1 MKSKLFVPA
10 SRPELFEKALN
21 SQADAL
27 SFDLE
32 DAVLEQHKEQ
42 ARQHLAD
49 FLQTLERGTQPK
61 TIIVRINDMS
71 TSWFSDDLQA
81 CMLES
86 VDLINIPK
94 IESAEQM
101 QDFFVAFDKA
111 AGAIDKPPAI
121 LVNIETPLAL
131 INAASIA
138 AADRRIAGLQLGLGD
153 LFEPQGIHRYEPAN
167 VHHVMMQLRLAAGSA
182 GVYAYDTAY
191 TDIRNAEGYR
201 QEAQLAR
208 SLGFLGKT
216 CIHPSQVA
224 IANEVF
230 TPTQEEIEWARKIV
244 ESAGNT
250 AHGAYVLDGQ
260 MIDVPFIN
268 KAKMIL
274 RQTAETSTPQG
285 DSSD

>member
-32 DAVLEQHKEQ
+32 DAVLEQHKDE
-42 ARQHLAD
+42 ARQQLGN
-49 FLQTLERGTQPK
+49 FLDGLDPASHTK
-61 TIIVRINDMS
+61 TIIVRINDMG
-71 TSWFSDDLQA
+71 TVWFNDDLQA
-81 CMLES
+81 CMVEA

-94 IESAEQM
+94 IETAEQM
-101 QDFFVAFDKA
+101 QDFFVAFDKV
-111 AGAIDKPPAI
+111 AGVLDKPPAI

-138 AADRRIAGLQLGLGD
+138 ATDRRITGLQLGLGD
-153 LFEPQGIHRYEPAN
+153 LFEPLGIHRYEPAN
-167 VHHVMMQLRLAAGSA
+167 VHQVMMSLRLAAGSA

-191 TDIRNAEGYR
+191 TDIRNSEGYR
-201 QEAQLAR
+201 KEAELAR

-216 CIHPSQVA
+216 CIHPSQIA

-230 TPTQEEIEWARKIV
+230 APSAQEIEWARKV
-244 ESAGNT
+244 VASAADT
-250 AHGAYVLDGQ
+250 AHGAYVLDGK

-274 RQTAETSTPQG
+274 RQVGE
-285 DSSD
+285 